1 MRPPVVGISTRL
13 LEVRSSTAHNARVS
27 DRRPI
32 IPEVL
37 PPQEDL
43 PPDLLALEQ
52 LARLLDEAIEIPG
65 IRRKVGLDA
74 ATGLIPGLGD
84 AIGAVLSTWIIVGG
98 LRHRLPAGKI
108 FRMIANVLVDLGLGS
123 VPVIGDLFDAFFHQ
137 NVSNVRIVLDHR
149 RRDKPPRTWKQVGLI
164 GLLVF
169 LLLLAASLAVT
180 FGMIILIVK
189 IVSMFGGAA

>member
-1 MRPPVVGISTRL
+1 M
-13 LEVRSSTAHNARVS
+13 S
-27 DRRPI
+27 DRHPI

-108 FRMIANVLVDLGLGS
+108 ARMIANVLIDLGLGS

-180 FGMIILIVK
+180 FGMIILIVR